1 MRDSTCQLPSRCG
14 CTLRLANCVAL
25 IPRPPSSPSPALPP
39 GAAQRRRGQPV
50 HARRRATARH
60 HLAARGAAR
69 RLRRDPLGD
78 PPASR
83 LLPPTLSPSRGPSRG
98 PSPSPDPSPSPS
110 PSPNPDQVIDRLDG
124 TFLVTYVA
132 GLSGR
137 YLIALTLRGE
147 PLRGSPLAVHVP
159 LEDPT
164 TPRATLVRSASLR
177 DGMRDVVWGATQAG
191 GSPLVARDGAGGTFY
206 VLD

>member
-1 MRDSTCQLPSRCG
+1 M
-14 CTLRLANCVAL
+14 
-25 IPRPPSSPSPALPP
+25 
-39 GAAQRRRGQPV
+39 
-50 HARRRATARH
+50 
-60 HLAARGAAR
+60 
-69 RLRRDPLGD
+69 
-78 PPASR
+78 
-83 LLPPTLSPSRGPSRG
+83 
-98 PSPSPDPSPSPS
+98 
-110 PSPNPDQVIDRLDG
+110 IDRLDG

-177 DGMRDVVWGATQAG
+177 DGMRDVVWSATQA

>member
-1 MRDSTCQLPSRCG
+1 MLLNDAAGNPCTHGGEPLRVTISPRAAQHGDYGEILSVTHQPAGSFLLPSAPC
-14 CTLRLANCVAL
+14 
-25 IPRPPSSPSPALPP
+25 
-39 GAAQRRRGQPV
+39 
-50 HARRRATARH
+50 
-60 HLAARGAAR
+60 
-69 RLRRDPLGD
+69 
-78 PPASR
+78 
-83 LLPPTLSPSRGPSRG
+83 RGPSRG
-98 PSPSPDPSPSPS
+98 PSPSPDPSPSSS

-177 DGMRDVVWGATQAG
+177 DGMRDVVWSATQAG

>member
-1 MRDSTCQLPSRCG
+1 MTAPPPVERAPVSSGLRHRD
-14 CTLRLANCVAL
+14 RLT
-25 IPRPPSSPSPALPP
+25 ID
-39 GAAQRRRGQPV
+39 
-50 HARRRATARH
+50 H
-60 HLAARGAAR
+60 
-69 RLRRDPLGD
+69 
-78 PPASR
+78 
-83 LLPPTLSPSRGPSRG
+83 
-98 PSPSPDPSPSPS
+98 
-110 PSPNPDQVIDRLDG
+110 DRLDG

-177 DGMRDVVWGATQAG
+177 DGMRDVVWSATQA